1 MTDTQTIVA
10 NVDPLT
16 ETKEFR
22 FRFKKDKLGNQRQ
35 AVELKLPVPNAQ
47 GIIHI
52 LETGGKD
59 LELLLEV
66 IADTVRSQA
75 AGLVSDDEKISQES
89 FPLDK
94 ITWTA
99 IANQPRAERTK
110 IADELWEAF
119 GKDYI
124 EIMPSITNKSVDA
137 VTNAV
142 GVYLKKFAI
151 VKTNKPILK
160 KLQEQLALYVE
171 HTKNGEQFQEILDL
185 LTSKLDAY
193 LKADDVELLIQN
205 L

>member
-10 NVDPLT
+10 NVDPLV

-47 GIIHI
+47 GVIHI

-66 IADTVRSQA
+66 IADTIRSQA
-75 AGLVSDDEKISQES
+75 AGIVSDDEKISQES